1 MRWRIHVFFVCY
13 DAKMTLICMYVL
25 CLTFSRCRNCT
36 RLLPCCHVWDWDLC
50 SQCRDGR
57 CEGVTWMRWG
67 VWPGAS
73 LGAPGVT
80 EQQSG
85 PGPRP
90 SSIISGQWE
99 KTRVMWSLQRS
110 WATITMSALDFDDVS
125 TSITLL
131 IANFSI
137 TRILS
142 PCFPLLKEKSLNLIK
157 LTIHTSP
164 LLLTS

>member
-1 MRWRIHVFFVCY
+1 
-13 DAKMTLICMYVL
+13 MTLICMYVL

-36 RLLPCCHVWDWDLC
+36 RLLPCCYVWDWDLC

-57 CEGVTWMRWG
+57 CEGVTGMRWG

-99 KTRVMWSLQRS
+99 QTRVMWPHQRS

-125 TSITLL
+125 MGITSWIIDMTVWH
-131 IANFSI
+131 AHSVE
-137 TRILS
+137 RISS
-142 PCFPLLKEKSLNLIK
+142 PCFRLLKEKSLNLIK